1 MAKRVG
7 ELKVPIS
14 EELKISGWE
23 ESEQSYQ
30 KGNTRQY
37 HKSLQS
43 INRVLDTLGACHRVL
58 VQANNKSELIQEIC
72 HAIVTAGGYQ
82 MAWVGIA
89 RDDKDKSIQPLGYA
103 GDVDGYLGS
112 IRATWRETSKGLCP
126 AGMAICSGKPY
137 IVKNILNDPQVMPWR
152 GEALKRG
159 YASVVALPLI
169 SRKRSFGSLSIYT
182 DEANIFQEK
191 ELNLLMGLADNIVY
205 GIEALHNRIRRN
217 RAEFE
222 VKNSIEKLQK
232 AFKAIVQVL
241 EQTVGIRDP
250 YTAGHQRR
258 VSDLACAIAGEMG
271 LSQDRIDGIRIA
283 GIIHDIGKIHV
294 PAEILSKPRSLS
306 CLEFNL
312 VKTHPQIGY
321 DVLKAI
327 DFPWPIAKIVL
338 QHHER
343 IDGSGYPNQLSKNG
357 ILLEA
362 KVIGV
367 ADVVEAMASH
377 RPYRP
382 ALGITQAL
390 REISDKRGTLYEAFI
405 VDACLKVF
413 NEKNFEFKES
423 ALEF

>member
-1 MAKRVG
+1 MAKRAG
-7 ELKVPIS
+7 ELKVPFS
-14 EELKISGWE
+14 EELHISGWE
-23 ESEQSYQ
+23 ESEKSYQ
-30 KGNTRQY
+30 KTNDRLY
-37 HKSLQS
+37 HKNQQS
-43 INRVLDTLGACHRVL
+43 ITRVLDTVTACHRVL
-58 VQANNKSELIQEIC
+58 VQANNKSELVQEIC
-72 HAIVTAGGYQ
+72 QVIVAAGGYQ

-103 GDVDGYLGS
+103 GDVDGYLDS
-112 IRATWRETSKGLCP
+112 MRAAWKDTSKGLCP
-126 AGMAICSGKPY
+126 AGMAISSGKPY
-137 IVKNILNDPQVMPWR
+137 VVKNILNDPQVLPWR

-159 YASVVALPLI
+159 YASVAALPLI
-169 SRKRSFGSLSIYT
+169 SRRGPFGSLSIYT
-182 DEANIFQEK
+182 DEADNFHEK

-205 GIEALHNRIRRN
+205 GIEALHNRIQRN

-222 VKNSIEKLQK
+222 VKSSVGKLQK
-232 AFKAIVQVL
+232 AFEAIVQVL

-258 VSDLACAIAGEMG
+258 VSDLACAIAEEVG
-271 LSQDRIDGIRIA
+271 LSKDRIDGIRIA

-306 CLEFNL
+306 SLEFNL

-327 DFPWPIAKIVL
+327 DFPWPVAKIVL

-343 IDGSGYPNQLSKNG
+343 IDGSGYPKRLSKHK

-362 KVIGV
+362 RIIGV

-382 ALGITQAL
+382 ALGTTQAL
-390 REISDKRGTLYEAFI
+390 REISDKRGTLYEASI
-405 VDACLKVF
+405 VNACLKVF
-413 NEKNFEFKES
+413 RENNFEFKET